1 MRFAVVAVAGVGGAT
16 TFSRNNATHRSPM
29 HAHESPRSR
38 VDSRATSG
46 GEVEFAAGA
55 QPQLGVGEEAKL
67 GRGRS
72 GSGAGDAAFEDGQA
86 AALRTIM
93 AHPDVEAFL
102 YELEISDDEIEDEAA
117 AQPTFAMKLPE
128 KPDRRRR
135 KSVYV
140 LAVCLLVRVGCP
152 PDCVRPLV
160 LGGGECGSPGI
171 AWRRA
176 MRSS

>member
-140 LAVCLLVRVGCP
+140 FSGVLVGACWLP
-152 PDCVRPLV
+152 T
-160 LGGGECGSPGI
+160 
-171 AWRRA
+171 
-176 MRSS
+176 